1 MWKKEDV
8 KPQGAIRETPPAPAP
23 VPVPIASSTPAHSA
37 PPAAVPLPVSPRAAA
52 CISQGIRIKGEVSGS
67 EDLFVDG
74 QVEGK
79 LSLSN
84 GSLTVGPNGSVKADL
99 NAREVIVR
107 GTVEGKV
114 SGRDRVQLW
123 STGRVNGEVQTER
136 LAIEEGAVL
145 RQSGSGQEHRQS
157 HGIASGGGIGFRQR
171 ESSGDETHRLGNGG
185 GLSDELSPQTR
196 NRSRGWDEPPVF
208 TADSVQR
215 PSPSRRRISRHR
227 RSAHAGADRIFP
239 RLERIEGAALE
250 SRRARP
256 RHAARPRAGVADHA
270 EFFHRARLPR
280 FLGRYSP
287 KLENVS
293 G

>member
-145 RQSGSGQEHRQS
+145 RGKVE
-157 HGIASGGGIGFRQR
+157 
-171 ESSGDETHRLGNGG
+171 
-185 GLSDELSPQTR
+185 
-196 NRSRGWDEPPVF
+196 
-208 TADSVQR
+208 
-215 PSPSRRRISRHR
+215 
-227 RSAHAGADRIFP
+227 AGKSTGRAT
-239 RLERIEGAALE
+239 E
-250 SRRARP
+250 SR
-256 RHAARPRAGVADHA
+256 AAAASASVSAKVAETKPIGSETAAD
-270 EFFHRARLPR
+270 
-280 FLGRYSP
+280 
-287 KLENVS
+287 
-293 G
+293 